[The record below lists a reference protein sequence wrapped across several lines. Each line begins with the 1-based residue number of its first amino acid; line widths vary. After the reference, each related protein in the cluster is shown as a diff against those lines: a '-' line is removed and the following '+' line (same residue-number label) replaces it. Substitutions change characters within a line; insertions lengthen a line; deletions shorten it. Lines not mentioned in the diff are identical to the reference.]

1 MKKYIFLISLD
12 SCNNKMTQTAS
23 YILST
28 YNFIY
33 TYSQDKLLDVGY
45 QFKDGNPIP
54 SFDESLLIDLC
65 SEAQKIFANENNILE
80 IEGDLFIVGDIH
92 GSLHDLLRILNI
104 TVNNDQKVLFLGDYV
119 DRGNFSLECITIL
132 FALKVQNPDK
142 YFLIRGNHEFDS
154 ICSQYG
160 FKDEI
165 LNYHN
170 PNITK
175 SKLSRE
181 NSNRS
186 VCDLNE
192 STETQEISNEYMNKY
207 NDIGCYKYSEKL
219 YNSFISA
226 FSYLPICAMVNKTT
240 FCIHGGLSPKLD
252 KISCIEKLIT
262 RPIDRFEENQ
272 LLCDVVWSDPSSN
285 SKSSFEE
292 NPRGCGYLFNANSI
306 MFFLFKN
313 SIKRII
319 RGHEC
324 VKKGSSS
331 SFNGKCITVFSASS
345 YDKNMNNCSSI
356 LKLSQQNDDVNF
368 ITFRPIDRLQ
378 KSDAIYYKVQKL
390 NKTDG
395 KIPTCFSLRSK
406 NLDPNNKNKVSNK
419 SHNFLSLQNN
429 RSKFV
434 KPVLRTGSLRAQAL
448 NYSLGDL
455 KLITPNRAGFNMKSK
470 LFT

>member
-1 MKKYIFLISLD
+1 
-12 SCNNKMTQTAS
+12 
-23 YILST
+23 
-28 YNFIY
+28 
-33 TYSQDKLLDVGY
+33 
-45 QFKDGNPIP
+45 
-54 SFDESLLIDLC
+54 
-65 SEAQKIFANENNILE
+65 
-80 IEGDLFIVGDIH
+80 
-92 GSLHDLLRILNI
+92 
-104 TVNNDQKVLFLGDYV
+104 
-119 DRGNFSLECITIL
+119 
-132 FALKVQNPDK
+132 
-142 YFLIRGNHEFDS
+142 
-154 ICSQYG
+154 
-160 FKDEI
+160 
-165 LNYHN
+165 
-170 PNITK
+170 
-175 SKLSRE
+175 
-181 NSNRS
+181 
-186 VCDLNE
+186 
-192 STETQEISNEYMNKY
+192 
-207 NDIGCYKYSEKL
+207 
-219 YNSFISA
+219 
-226 FSYLPICAMVNKTT
+226 MVNKTN
-240 FCIHGGLSPKLD
+240 FCINGGLSPKLD
-252 KISCIEKLIT
+252 KISSIEKLIT

-356 LKLSQQNDDVNF
+356 LKLSQQNDEVNF